1 MGVWHMIWTLHSNM
15 FLLIRVLD
23 AGLYA
28 GISYFTFQY
37 VSINTQDEVGKYMA
51 QGALHSN
58 MFLLIRKSR
67 VKDGSREVTLHSNMF
82 LLIPADDL
90 RELYA
95 GIIFTFQYVSINT
108 PACCIISIC
117 RLSLHSNMFLLIH
130 DLGAERS
137 TEYMPLH
144 SNMFLLIRCR
154 LSGSERPRLTF
165 TFQYVSINTIVLR
178 DFTGRFLSLHS
189 NMFLLIHPRRY
200 AVAGL
205 GDLYI
210 PICFY

>member
-1 MGVWHMIWTLHSNM
+1 
-15 FLLIRVLD
+15 
-23 AGLYA
+23 
-28 GISYFTFQY
+28 
-37 VSINTQDEVGKYMA
+37 
-51 QGALHSN
+51 

-67 VKDGSREVTLHSNMF
+67 VKDGSREVT
-82 LLIPADDL
+82 
-90 RELYA
+90 
-95 GIIFTFQYVSINT
+95 
-108 PACCIISIC
+108 
-117 RLSLHSNMFLLIH
+117 LHSNMFLLIH

-189 NMFLLIHPRRY
+189 NMFLLIPIRFSLSLLYSSFTFQYVSINTAKTLHKF
-200 AVAGL
+200 L
-205 GDLYI
+205 NIILYI